1 MNKKEFIESLA
12 EILMADPS
20 MLRDDERL
28 DQFSAWDSMGQM
40 AVLAMIDEKVGTTIN
55 FGALEKVVT
64 VGDVVALVKGQVED

>member
-20 MLRDDERL
+20 MLRDDDRL